1 VATWSGSISTS
12 ATIPAASSQSKEV
25 RDRPVIG
32 HAGVLVADGGGEE
45 FQEAADRGVAGTG
58 DRRRHGEP
66 AAPMTI
72 HADGQCRVGFL
83 AGSEASISR
92 RARLH
97 ERTTACISCSAIRV
111 ISFMC

>member
-1 VATWSGSISTS
+1 VGDEEDVPRKVAVRVFPTMAAAAAFRNITS
-12 ATIPAASSQSKEV
+12 FYAA
-25 RDRPVIG
+25 
-32 HAGVLVADGGGEE
+32 
-45 FQEAADRGVAGTG
+45 
-58 DRRRHGEP
+58 
-66 AAPMTI
+66 
-72 HADGQCRVGFL
+72 GQCRVGFL